1 VDARSREPAGAVIP
15 QLFDLVSARAP
26 ALKSRLWRAWYDYL
40 ARACR
45 DADWR
50 FMNFGFVDLDPGSQ
64 RLELSEEDEPDRL
77 WIQLYHRAAATT
89 VLRGRDVLEV
99 GCGRGGGAS
108 YIRRYL
114 SPRSIVGLDPARHAI
129 DLCRRHHSV
138 AGLSFVHGDAEILPF
153 ADAVFDVVLSIEG
166 SHCHAS
172 MERAL
177 VEASR
182 VLRPG
187 GRLVLADVRS
197 APEVDTVRAQVQTSG
212 LALLG
217 EHLVTDNVLAALE
230 RGHDRKLTLIRQKI
244 PRLFRAQF
252 RQFAGLAG
260 SHIYEGL
267 RSRRFV
273 YFIWALG
280 KDGMRGSS
288 MPVARPEA
296 RR

>member
-1 VDARSREPAGAVIP
+1 MIP
-15 QLFDLVSARAP
+15 QLFDLVSTRAP
-26 ALKSRLWRAWYDYL
+26 ALKSWLWRAWYDYL

-50 FMNFGFVDLDPGSQ
+50 FMNFGFVDLDPGAQ

-77 WIQLYHRAAATT
+77 WIQLYHRAAETT

-114 SPRSIVGLDPARHAI
+114 SPRSIVGLDPSRYAI
-129 DLCRRHHSV
+129 DLCRRHHS
-138 AGLSFVHGDAEILPF
+138 ATGLSFVHGDAETLPF
-153 ADAVFDVVLSIEG
+153 ADAVFDVVLSIEV
-166 SHCHAS
+166 SHCYAS
-172 MERAL
+172 RERAL
-177 VEASR
+177 AEASR
-182 VLRPG
+182 VLRPH
-187 GRLVLADVRS
+187 GRFVLADVWN
-197 APEVDTVRAQVQTSG
+197 APEVDAARAQVRTSG

-217 EHLVTDNVLAALE
+217 EHVVTDNVLAALE
-230 RGHDRKLTLIRQKI
+230 HGHDRKLTLIRQKI

-267 RSRRFV
+267 RSRRVV
-273 YFIWALG
+273 YFIWTLG
-280 KDGMRGSS
+280 KDGVRGSS
-288 MPVARPEA
+288 TPVALPEA
-296 RR
+296 GR